1 MTAGVFW
8 EPQIEALHSLS
19 ERYANNNGR
28 IPPQIIQIP
37 TGCGKTTVIAFLP
50 RCIPALKC
58 NVLVVVPTVP
68 LVEQTVISIRQA
80 FKRHQSMNERVI
92 VESVQSFDHLI
103 LLATA
108 DPDSDIDHCFWVV
121 NIHKLHLKQ
130 NDDNDQEKWSRIARS
145 VDVVAIDEAHH
156 VPATMWKSF
165 LQRVKSTP
173 KKVLFTAT
181 PFRSDQKPLRGQLCY
196 RYEYF
201 RAISTGLIKNPV
213 IHLLQSN
220 QARSNERR
228 DVELLRKTESLIKR
242 EGRKTQAIGYAKNI
256 IDAQRIVGLARVCT
270 SLRVGIWHCRMS
282 KQSQQEVRT
291 QFERE
296 EPSLDMLI
304 QVKMCSEGY
313 DHPPVGVVTFFKVV
327 HSPLVFMQAI
337 CRAART
343 TDRAEKRDAHI
354 VSDDR
359 YCSKT
364 LWDHF
369 KSRADDADLT
379 DLEEQEDAV
388 DDEEKDAEEEQIIM
402 RKEDDDEDGDDTDDP
417 RSWHWWTDS
426 FSGDVHNEMERLI
439 DALENIFPCRT
450 APFDIKTSGLKV
462 VITKKPNGG
471 KPRTSRW
478 LSREELTERDVAFA
492 RLPAPYRDVFIS
504 LASYECQGD
513 LVRELDV

>member
-19 ERYANNNGR
+19 ERYAINNGR

-37 TGCGKTTVIAFLP
+37 TGCGKTPVIAFLP

-80 FKRHQSMNERVI
+80 FKRHSIMGEKVT
-92 VESVQSFDHLI
+92 VEPVQSFDHLVV
-103 LLATA
+103 LTNA
-108 DPDSDIDHCFWVV
+108 DADSDIDHCFWVV

-130 NDDNDQEKWSRIARS
+130 NDDNDQEKLSSIARS

-165 LQRVKSTP
+165 LQRVKSIP

-181 PFRSDQKPLRGQLCY
+181 PFRTDQKPLRGQLCY

-337 CRAART
+337 GRAART

-388 DDEEKDAEEEQIIM
+388 DDEEKDAEEM
-402 RKEDDDEDGDDTDDP
+402 ALKESDTDDGEDLDDP

-426 FSGDVHNEMERLI
+426 FGGDVQDEMERLE
-439 DALENIFPCRT
+439 DALENRFPCRT
-450 APFDIKTSGLKV
+450 
-462 VITKKPNGG
+462 
-471 KPRTSRW
+471 
-478 LSREELTERDVAFA
+478 
-492 RLPAPYRDVFIS
+492 
-504 LASYECQGD
+504 
-513 LVRELDV
+513 